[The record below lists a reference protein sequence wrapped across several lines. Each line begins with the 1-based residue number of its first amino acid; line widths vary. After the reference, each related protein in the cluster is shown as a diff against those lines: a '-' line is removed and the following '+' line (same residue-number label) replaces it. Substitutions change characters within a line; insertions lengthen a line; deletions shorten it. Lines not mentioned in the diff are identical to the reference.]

1 MTADVRVDLAD
12 GVATLTVADLS
23 PLETYDGAFATALC
37 DAVVDAA
44 DSDAVKVVVL
54 RGSSPDFC
62 PQAATSVPTA
72 EVWTTWDRDFAA
84 ATALYQSLCF
94 CKKVTIA
101 AVTGHCGA
109 AGSALLLCTDLAV
122 AARGANFRSPF
133 LAHPEANFVLAALTM
148 RLNRAKAWLVNDG
161 VLDCDEALAAGL
173 LNEVCAAEDLDH
185 VVAQRAWTATRM
197 PLDGI
202 TMSKMLLQSVLDGH
216 GVGREF
222 DQADFYAA
230 ARWGARP

>member
-1 MTADVRVDLAD
+1 MTADLQVQVAE
-12 GVATLTVADLS
+12 GVATVTVPDFS
-23 PLETYDGAFATALC
+23 PLDAYDAEFARALC
-37 DAVVDAA
+37 DAVLDAA
-44 DSDAVKVVVL
+44 DSDAVKVIVL
-54 RGSSPDFC
+54 RGTGPDFC
-62 PQAATSVPTA
+62 PETPQAAPPT
-72 EVWTTWDRDFAA
+72 EVWTSWDQSFAA

-94 CKKVTIA
+94 AKKVTIA

-122 AARGANFRSPF
+122 AADGASFRSPF

-161 VLDCDEALAAGL
+161 VLDCPEALAAGL
-173 LNEVCAAEDLDH
+173 VNEVCAAMDLDE
-185 VVAQRAWTATRM
+185 VVAQRARTATRM

-202 TMSKMLLQSVLDGH
+202 TMSKMLLQAVLDGH

-222 DQADFYAA
+222 DQAGFYAA
-230 ARWGARP
+230 ARWGGRP